1 MMKEI
6 AVSVPEIAMPSTSTA
21 TCFELGIMV
30 LRTWAHVLTA
40 KIRWPLV
47 AILGKSL
54 NLYADMMYA
63 ANSKSK
69 PVHLQQAR

>member
-6 AVSVPEIAMPSTSTA
+6 AVSVPEIVMPSTSTA

-69 PVHLQQAR
+69 PVHLQRAR

>member
-6 AVSVPEIAMPSTSTA
+6 AVSVPEVAMAATSTA

-54 NLYADMMYA
+54 NLYADMMFA
-63 ANSKSK
+63 ANSKLK